1 MTNPPF
7 IFHIGAVRGQ
17 IFTDGV
23 GVSAPEVAAARYPD
37 HVEQMR
43 TEIGDAPVSGSRNVL
58 LLDSGSERILID
70 TGEGKFN
77 AVADGLLIPALR
89 DHGVDLGSITTV
101 ILTHFHMDHIGGLL
115 TEEGTPTFP
124 NARLIAAQAEHDHWL
139 NEATLAALP
148 ADRAAFI
155 RSAFAAYP
163 RVELVTP
170 PAEVLPGI
178 TLLPAYG
185 HSPGQCAVLIE
196 SERECLL
203 HIADSWHIPAQLN
216 LPEARIK
223 FDAVPEQAIA
233 SRRALMGR
241 AEQENL
247 LTLGYH
253 FEFPGLGH
261 VLRAGKRRVWII
273 K

>member
-1 MTNPPF
+1 MTNSPF
-7 IFHIGAVRGQ
+7 VFHIGTLRGQ
-17 IFTDGV
+17 ILTDGV

-37 HVEQMR
+37 HVEAMR
-43 TEIGDAPVSGSRNVL
+43 AEIGAAPVHGSRNVL

-77 AVADGLLIPALR
+77 ATAAGLLLPALR
-89 DHGVDLGSITTV
+89 EHGVDLASITTV

-115 TEEGTPTFP
+115 SEDGTSTFP
-124 NARLIAAQAEHDHWL
+124 NARLIAARPEYDHWL

-148 ADRAAFI
+148 EDRAAFI
-155 RSAFAAYP
+155 RSAFAAYA

-178 TLLPAYG
+178 TLIPAYG

-196 SERECLL
+196 SQGERLL
-203 HIADSWHIPAQLN
+203 HIADVWHLPAQLN

-223 FDAVPEQAIA
+223 FDAAPELAIA
-233 SRRALMGR
+233 ARRALMDR

-253 FEFPGLGH
+253 FEFPGLGYI
-261 VLRAGKRRVWII
+261 RREANRRVWII

>member
-1 MTNPPF
+1 MSHTPF
-7 IFHIGAVRGQ
+7 PIRIGSFSGQ

-23 GVSAPEVAAARYPD
+23 GVSAPDVSAARYPD

-43 TEIGDAPVSGSRNVL
+43 AEIGDAPVHGSRNVL
-58 LLDSGSERILID
+58 LLDAENERILID

-77 AVADGLLIPALR
+77 ATAPGLLLPALR
-89 DHGVDLGSITTV
+89 EYGVTPESITTV

-115 TEEGTPTFP
+115 SEDGAPTFP
-124 NARLIAAQAEHDHWL
+124 NARLIAAQAEYDHWL

-148 ADRAAFI
+148 PERAEFV
-155 RSAFAAYP
+155 RRVFAAYS

-170 PAEVLPGI
+170 QAEVLPGI
-178 TLLPAYG
+178 TLIPAYG

-196 SERECLL
+196 SQGERLL

-223 FDAVPEQAIA
+223 FDAHPEQAIT
-233 SRRALMGR
+233 SRRALMDR
-241 AEQENL
+241 AERENL
-247 LTLGYH
+247 RTLGYH
-253 FEFPGLGH
+253 FEFPGIEYIR
-261 VLRAGKRRVWII
+261 RAGYRRVWV
-273 K
+273 KG

>member
-1 MTNPPF
+1 MRQPKVSTKL
-7 IFHIGAVRGQ
+7 GAVRGQ
-17 IFTDGV
+17 IFTDGT
-23 GVSAPEVAAARYPD
+23 GASAPEVAAARYPD

-43 TEIGDAPVSGSRNVL
+43 AEIGEAPVSGSRNVL
-58 LLDSGSERILID
+58 LLDAGEERILID

-77 AVADGLLIPALR
+77 AVADGLLIPSLR
-89 DHGVDLGSITTV
+89 EHGVEPASITTV

-124 NARLIAAQAEHDHWL
+124 NARLTAARPEYDHWL
-139 NEATLAALP
+139 SEATLAALP

-155 RSAFAAYP
+155 PSAFAAYA
-163 RVELVTP
+163 RVELVAP

-196 SERECLL
+196 SQGERLL
-203 HIADSWHIPAQLN
+203 HIADSWHLPAQLN

-223 FDAVPEQAIA
+223 FDAAPEQAIA
-233 SRRALMGR
+233 SRRALMER

-253 FEFPGLGH
+253 FEFPGLGF
-261 VLRAGKRRVWII
+261 VRREGNRRVWII